1 MTKIGLL
8 VRIEARPEHAA
19 EVETML
25 RDALELARAEQGT
38 VTWFSFRESPTV
50 FGVFDSFEDET
61 GRTAHLE
68 GRIAEALQEA
78 AAGSRLAS
86 PPDIRRVDVLAAKLP

>member
-8 VRIEARPEHAA
+8 VRIEARPEHAG
-19 EVETML
+19 EVEAML
-25 RDALELARAEQGT
+25 RGALELAQAEEGT

-50 FGVFDSFEDET
+50 FGVFDSFADET
-61 GRTAHLE
+61 GRTAHLQ
-68 GRIAEALQEA
+68 GRIAEALKEA
-78 AAGSRLAS
+78 TGTMLAS

>member
-19 EVETML
+19 EAETML
-25 RDALELARAEQGT
+25 RDALELARAEAGT
-38 VTWFSFRESPTV
+38 VTSFSFRESPTV

-61 GRTAHLE
+61 GRTAHLQ
-68 GRIAEALQEA
+68 GRIAETLQA
-78 AAGSRLAS
+78 AAGSKPAS
-86 PPDIRRVDVLAAKLP
+86 PPDIRRVDVLAAELP